1 MLPPYF
7 LKLSLIPALQVLLI
21 NDFILWF
28 CNGNS
33 RHSITYSLQNKIRMQ
48 LRGLFHPISIA
59 FSHHQKL
66 SVDFSRDYSSLH
78 SLYKYIVGIIVNLYP
93 HVNPF
98 FQKHLRFLYG
108 ILNINFKFVISLHQ
122 SVPLSRHLAMTF
134 STCEINC
141 CLSGIYNTYF
151 DANI

>member
-78 SLYKYIVGIIVNLYP
+78 SLYKYIIGIIVNLYS

-98 FQKHLRFLYG
+98 SKNAADSSAAFLNTYS
-108 ILNINFKFVISLHQ
+108 NH
-122 SVPLSRHLAMTF
+122 SVNKLITLFCSQFATTF
-134 STCEINC
+134 SKSPVKST
-141 CLSGIYNTYF
+141 LSSVFLLFKLYK
-151 DANI
+151 D

>member
-7 LKLSLIPALQVLLI
+7 LKLSLIPALQVLLK

-78 SLYKYIVGIIVNLYP
+78 SLYKYVIGIIVNLYP

-98 FQKHLRFLYG
+98 SPNAADFSAAFPNIYSNYSDNT
-108 ILNINFKFVISLHQ
+108 ILQPHF
-122 SVPLSRHLAMTF
+122 P
-134 STCEINC
+134 
-141 CLSGIYNTYF
+141 
-151 DANI
+151 

>member
-7 LKLSLIPALQVLLI
+7 LKLSLIPALQVLLK

-66 SVDFSRDYSSLH
+66 AVDFSRDYSSLH
-78 SLYKYIVGIIVNLYP
+78 SLCKYVTGIIVNLYS

-98 FQKHLRFLYG
+98 SKNAADSSAAFL
-108 ILNINFKFVISLHQ
+108 
-122 SVPLSRHLAMTF
+122 
-134 STCEINC
+134 
-141 CLSGIYNTYF
+141 NTYSNHSVNKLITLF
-151 DANI
+151 FKQFATTLPKNPVF

>member
-7 LKLSLIPALQVLLI
+7 LKLSLIPALQVLLK

-78 SLYKYIVGIIVNLYP
+78 SLYKYIIGIIVNLYLY
-93 HVNPF
+93 VNPF
-98 FQKHLRFLYG
+98 LRTFTRTRIVVFLP
-108 ILNINFKFVISLHQ
+108 ILQNYSLPCHHI
-122 SVPLSRHLAMTF
+122 LRHP
-134 STCEINC
+134 
-141 CLSGIYNTYF
+141 
-151 DANI
+151 D

>member
-66 SVDFSRDYSSLH
+66 SVDFSGDYSSLH
-78 SLYKYIVGIIVNLYP
+78 SLYKYIIGIIVNLYP

-98 FQKHLRFLYG
+98 FRTFTRIVVFLPILQNYSLPCHHILR
-108 ILNINFKFVISLHQ
+108 H
-122 SVPLSRHLAMTF
+122 P
-134 STCEINC
+134 
-141 CLSGIYNTYF
+141 
-151 DANI
+151 D

>member
-1 MLPPYF
+1 MNKRLEKGERPVFPEIITNPSSTSTPQ
-7 LKLSLIPALQVLLI
+7 K
-21 NDFILWF
+21 DFILWF

-78 SLYKYIVGIIVNLYP
+78 SLYNILMGIDL
-93 HVNPF
+93 
-98 FQKHLRFLYG
+98 L
-108 ILNINFKFVISLHQ
+108 
-122 SVPLSRHLAMTF
+122 
-134 STCEINC
+134 
-141 CLSGIYNTYF
+141 
-151 DANI
+151 